1 MTLRPP
7 YGATVP
13 GNRWD
18 LALDLPPGTEEPHDR
33 TVTVVVT
40 HYEQPRQLAR
50 TLAALARQTQPA
62 EQVVVA
68 DDGSTTA
75 PAVPA
80 GVQLV
85 RQADRGF
92 RAAAARN
99 LGAAHAHGDVLVFL
113 DADTTPEPALL
124 ERLTTLPARLP
135 ELLAVG
141 RRRHADLAALADLAD
156 FAESRAE
163 SPVELAGPQRELPE
177 PAWLRDAY
185 ARSRDLRDAD
195 EGSYR
200 FVISAVLACSRWWL
214 EQLGGFDETFEAYG
228 GEDWDLAH
236 RSWLHG
242 GLVAHVPDAVA
253 WHDGP
258 DAGSSTRSH
267 PGGGADPATAE
278 TMAVAARI
286 GVPGAAYRG
295 LLLGPPDVE
304 VTGAADLDRRGLAV
318 TLDSLLAA
326 APRCSVRLGAEQ
338 AAWFA
343 ADPRVGVRTERSA
356 TLRLHLHLREP
367 LLGTPAAWAE
377 VLAGLDGP
385 GGPDAPATLEL
396 RADGRVVA
404 ELHDLRLHRRA
415 ARWGRPDLAP
425 RAGRACDLR
434 PATGATLQ
442 AWLGGWA

>member
-1 MTLRPP
+1 MTARAP
-7 YGATVP
+7 YGVTVP

-18 LALDLPPGTEEPHDR
+18 LALEPPLGTGPPHDR

-40 HYEQPRQLAR
+40 HFEQPDQLAR
-50 TLAALARQTQPA
+50 TLAALARQTRPA
-62 EQVVVA
+62 DQVVVA
-68 DDGSTTA
+68 DDGSPTA
-75 PAVPA
+75 PSVPT

-85 RQADRGF
+85 RQEDRGF

-99 LGAAHAHGDVLVFL
+99 LGAAHARGDVLVFL
-113 DADTTPEPALL
+113 DADTTPEPELL
-124 ERLTTLPARLP
+124 EWLTILPARLP

-141 RRRHADLAALADLAD
+141 RRRHADLAGYPPG
-156 FAESRAE
+156 R
-163 SPVELAGPQRELPE
+163 PVEQAGPARELAE

-200 FVISAVLACSRWWL
+200 FVISAVLSCSRWWL
-214 EQLGGFDETFEAYG
+214 QQLGGFDETFEAYG
-228 GEDWDLAH
+228 GEDWELAH

-258 DAGSSTRSH
+258 DAGATTRSH
-267 PGGGADPATAE
+267 PGGGTDPVTTE

-286 GVPGAAYRG
+286 GAPGAAYRG

-304 VTGAADLDRRGLAV
+304 VTCAPGLDRRGLSI

-326 APRCSVRLGAEQ
+326 APRCSVRLRTEQ

-343 ADPRVGVRTERSA
+343 ADPRVGVGSKQSSTA
-356 TLRLHLHLREP
+356 RLHLHLHEP
-367 LLGTPAAWAE
+367 LLGTPPAWAA
-377 VLAGLDGP
+377 VLGGLDGP
-385 GGPDAPATLEL
+385 GRPDAPATLEL
-396 RADGRVVA
+396 RTDGRVVA

-415 ARWGRPDLAP
+415 ARWSRPDLAP
-425 RAGRACDLR
+425 RAGRTCDLR
-434 PATGATLQ
+434 PAAGTTLQ